1 MGRQILICI
10 SFNGRWKIFITNIYH
25 SVSIE
30 ALKKNISRL
39 VYPIIYEEISN
50 MAKNLNEDDKVFI
63 TNFYKCAFV
72 SIILNWIENNMNEN
86 FKDIVNKVSNLVTGS
101 IKHACLAINSNIWFI
116 AYRWQ
121 CLQSL
126 TNKKKIWI

>member
-1 MGRQILICI
+1 MEDE
-10 SFNGRWKIFITNIYH
+10 KIFITNIYH

-30 ALKKNISRL
+30 VLKKNILRL

-86 FKDIVNKVSNLVTGS
+86 SKDILNKVSNLVTGT
-101 IKHACLAINSNIWFI
+101 IKHTCLAINSNIWFI

-121 CLQSL
+121 CMQSL
-126 TNKKKIWI
+126 TNKEKVWI

>member
-1 MGRQILICI
+1 MEDE
-10 SFNGRWKIFITNIYH
+10 KIFITNIYH

-30 ALKKNISRL
+30 VIRKNISRL

-50 MAKNLNEDDKVFI
+50 MVKNLNEDDKVFI

-86 FKDIVNKVSNLVTGS
+86 FKDIVNKVSNLVTGT
-101 IKHACLAINSNIWFI
+101 IKHACLAINSNI
-116 AYRWQ
+116 
-121 CLQSL
+121 
-126 TNKKKIWI
+126 